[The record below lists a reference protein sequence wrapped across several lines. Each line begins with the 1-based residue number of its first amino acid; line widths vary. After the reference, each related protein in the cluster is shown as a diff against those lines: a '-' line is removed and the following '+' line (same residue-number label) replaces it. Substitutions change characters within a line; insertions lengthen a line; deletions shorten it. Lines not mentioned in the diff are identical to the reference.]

1 MKFLIVDDSPT
12 MLRIIRNALQEIG
25 YDDIVEA
32 EDGEDALEKLEENAP
47 DFVVTDWN
55 MPNMNGVDLTSNIR
69 NHPEYS
75 DLPILMITTRGM
87 KEDVKT
93 AMKAEVNNYIV
104 KPFEPEVLEEKVDS
118 CLERLR
124 RRLRAP
130 LSLSRT

>member
-32 EDGEDALEKLEENAP
+32 EDGEDALETLEDTAP

-55 MPNMNGVDLTSNIR
+55 MPNMNGVDLANNIR
-69 NHPEYS
+69 SHPDYS

-118 CLERLR
+118 CLE
-124 RRLRAP
+124 AVA
-130 LSLSRT
+130 

>member
-25 YDDIVEA
+25 YNDIVEA

-118 CLERLR
+118 CLE
-124 RRLRAP
+124 AAA
-130 LSLSRT
+130 

>member
-12 MLRIIRNALQEIG
+12 MLRIIRNALQKIG

-32 EDGEDALEKLEENAP
+32 EDGEDAMEKLEENAP

-55 MPNMNGVDLTSNIR
+55 MPNMNGVDLTVNIR

-118 CLERLR
+118 CLE
-124 RRLRAP
+124 AVA
-130 LSLSRT
+130 

>member
-12 MLRIIRNALQEIG
+12 MLRIIRNALQKIG

-32 EDGEDALEKLEENAP
+32 EDGEDALGKLEDADP

-55 MPNMNGVDLTSNIR
+55 MPNMNGVDLTANIR
-69 NHPEYS
+69 DHPEYA
-75 DLPILMITTRGM
+75 DVPILMITTRGM

-93 AMKAEVNNYIV
+93 AMKAQVNNYIV

-118 CLERLR
+118 CLE
-124 RRLRAP
+124 AVA
-130 LSLSRT
+130 

>member
-118 CLERLR
+118 CLE
-124 RRLRAP
+124 AVA
-130 LSLSRT
+130 

>member
-75 DLPILMITTRGM
+75 GLPILMITTRGM

-118 CLERLR
+118 CLE
-124 RRLRAP
+124 AAA
-130 LSLSRT
+130 

>member
-55 MPNMNGVDLTSNIR
+55 MPNMNWVDLTSNIR

-118 CLERLR
+118 CLE
-124 RRLRAP
+124 AAA
-130 LSLSRT
+130 

>member
-12 MLRIIRNALQEIG
+12 MLRIIRNALKEIG

-32 EDGEDALEKLEENAP
+32 EDGEDAMEKLEAEGP

-55 MPNMNGVDLTSNIR
+55 MPNMNGVDLATNIR
-69 NHPEYS
+69 EHPEYS

-93 AMKAEVNNYIV
+93 AMEAEVNNYIV
-104 KPFEPEVLEEKVDS
+104 KPFEPDVLDEKINH
-118 CLERLR
+118 CLE
-124 RRLRAP
+124 AVA
-130 LSLSRT
+130 

>member
-55 MPNMNGVDLTSNIR
+55 MPNMNGVDLTNNIR

-118 CLERLR
+118 CLE
-124 RRLRAP
+124 AVA
-130 LSLSRT
+130 

>member
-32 EDGEDALEKLEENAP
+32 EDGEDALETLEDTAP

-118 CLERLR
+118 CLE
-124 RRLRAP
+124 AAA
-130 LSLSRT
+130 

>member
-12 MLRIIRNALQEIG
+12 MLRIIRNALEEIG

-32 EDGEDALEKLEENAP
+32 EDGEDAFGKLEDADP

-55 MPNMNGVDLTSNIR
+55 MPNMNGVDLATNIR
-69 NHPEYS
+69 NHPEYA
-75 DLPILMITTRGM
+75 DVPILMITTRGM

-104 KPFEPEVLEEKVDS
+104 KPFEPEEKVNS
-118 CLERLR
+118 SLE
-124 RRLRAP
+124 AA
-130 LSLSRT
+130 

>member
-12 MLRIIRNALQEIG
+12 MLRIIRNALREIG

-32 EDGEDALEKLEENAP
+32 EDGEDALEKLEENDP

-55 MPNMNGVDLTSNIR
+55 MPNMNGVDLSSNIR

-104 KPFEPEVLEEKVDS
+104 KPFEPEVLEEKIDS
-118 CLERLR
+118 CLE
-124 RRLRAP
+124 AVA
-130 LSLSRT
+130 

>member
-1 MKFLIVDDSPT
+1 MPMKFLIVDDSPT

-118 CLERLR
+118 CLE
-124 RRLRAP
+124 AAA
-130 LSLSRT
+130 

>member
-1 MKFLIVDDSPT
+1 MFSLTPFAVPMKFLIVDDSPT

-25 YDDIVEA
+25 YNDIVEA

-118 CLERLR
+118 CLE
-124 RRLRAP
+124 AAA
-130 LSLSRT
+130 

>member
-32 EDGEDALEKLEENAP
+32 EDGEDAMGKLEDVDP

-55 MPNMNGVDLTSNIR
+55 MPNMNGVDLTINIR
-69 NHPEYS
+69 EHPEYS
-75 DLPILMITTRGM
+75 DVPILMITTRGM

-118 CLERLR
+118 CLE
-124 RRLRAP
+124 AA
-130 LSLSRT
+130 